1 MEFPKSAQLV
11 VSDATTSADWPLSP
25 VEFFVLSR
33 IDGKTTVADLL
44 HTSGLP
50 SCEAESALQKL
61 VELGLVLVHAPPAE
75 SGGRSPPSAL
85 RHRALQRQLAAA
97 RAAAASESQPRQPP
111 APEPVVEPPPDEP
124 IPIVLVGPND
134 ARIEQGIAL
143 SREQQRKVLALF
155 DRLLELSPYEL
166 LGIRPTDDI
175 KAIRRAYHSTS
186 RELHPDAYFGQE
198 LGRFRPI
205 LDALFR
211 RATQAQ
217 EALQHVEVRA
227 PFLDAEIAR
236 KAEARHRAA
245 MVMVR
250 ERQAAEIA
258 QAQADAEAAGR
269 RYERE
274 VVRARRQRERLQ
286 QSVRDKIETFL
297 ADATAAEGAGNLA
310 SAANSYRLA
319 LQLHPGDA
327 EIRGSWER
335 CRDLS
340 RRKRA
345 EEAFQRAMMYRD
357 IGHTVEALPLLVE
370 AAEAHPTLVHLAFAA
385 EAVGVS
391 DPVKARDFAL
401 QAMDR
406 LAAEPE
412 TVRAARKPNDLAAIH
427 VMLARAFVAAG
438 QMHTA
443 REQAKIAEALR
454 PGDPEVKA
462 LVKSIKAS

>member
-1 MEFPKSAQLV
+1 MDFPKSAQLV

-33 IDGKTTVADLL
+33 IDGKTSVADVL
-44 HTSGLP
+44 HTSGL
-50 SCEAESALQKL
+50 STTDAETALRRL
-61 VELGLVLVHAPPAE
+61 VELGLVIVGPPLE
-75 SGGRSPPSAL
+75 SAGPPRPSPA
-85 RHRALQRQLAAA
+85 RQRALQSQLAAA
-97 RAAAASESQPRQPP
+97 RAAAIAPPEPRRPP
-111 APEPVVEPPPDEP
+111 TPEPVVELPPEEP
-124 IPIVLVGPND
+124 LPVVMVGPGD
-134 ARIEQGIAL
+134 ERLEHGIAL
-143 SREQQRKVLALF
+143 SPVQQRKVLALF
-155 DRLLELSPYEL
+155 DRLLELSPFEL

-217 EALQHVEVRA
+217 EALQHEEVRA

-236 KAEARHRAA
+236 KSEVRHRAA
-245 MVMVR
+245 MVAVK

-258 QAQADAEAAGR
+258 QAQADAEAAAR
-269 RYERE
+269 RHDRE
-274 VVRARRQRERLQ
+274 IVRARRQRERLQ
-286 QSVRDKIETFL
+286 HSVREKIEAFL
-297 ADATAAEGAGNLA
+297 RDASAAEGAGNLA
-310 SAANSYRLA
+310 SAANIYRLA

-327 EIRGSWER
+327 EIRGHWER
-335 CRDLS
+335 CRDEA
-340 RRKRA
+340 RRRRA
-345 EEAFQRAMMYRD
+345 EEAFSRAMMYRD
-357 IGHTVEALPLLVE
+357 IGHSVEALPLLVE
-370 AAEAHPTLVHLAFAA
+370 AAEAHPTVLHLAWAA
-385 EAVGVS
+385 EAVGAT

-406 LAAEPE
+406 LAGEPE
-412 TVRAARKPNDLAAIH
+412 TVRTARKPSELAAVH

-443 REQAKIAEALR
+443 REQAKNAEALR

-462 LVKSIKAS
+462 LLKSIKAS